1 MCVKKVIEGKRSPS
15 DITYEYNLAPA
26 VLEFW
31 IKLYNANRELRGYC
45 PNREVY
51 MAEARRKITIEE
63 RKEIVEYCL
72 SHNRDYKGTAHL
84 YLMRFTIHG
93 PVECRANTTTYALDN
108 FVSCYYLVSF
118 DIFIDNFLLKC

>member
-1 MCVKKVIEGKRSPS
+1 MAK
-15 DITYEYNLAPA
+15 
-26 VLEFW
+26 
-31 IKLYNANRELRGYC
+31 NRYFLISLGLMLFYTIYQIILGIDLTS
-45 PNREVY
+45 VSY
-51 MAEARRKITIEE
+51 THLKITIEE